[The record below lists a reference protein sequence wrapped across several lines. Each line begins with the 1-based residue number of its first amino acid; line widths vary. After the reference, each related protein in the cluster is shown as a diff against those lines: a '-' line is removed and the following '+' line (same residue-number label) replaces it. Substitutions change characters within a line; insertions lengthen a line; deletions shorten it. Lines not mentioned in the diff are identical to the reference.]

1 MHHPLVAL
9 QAWRA
14 SPWSN
19 LEFHRGGQEA
29 ERVRGKHGQE
39 LCCGFHD
46 KEWARQGKLP
56 GLAGLTNFSCL
67 WAIGVVPSCLV
78 LAWGG

>member
-1 MHHPLVAL
+1 M
-9 QAWRA
+9 
-14 SPWSN
+14 
-19 LEFHRGGQEA
+19 
-29 ERVRGKHGQE
+29 RGKHGQE

-78 LAWGG
+78 LAWGWLGKRNIAFQNVRAREGRQVGY

>member
-1 MHHPLVAL
+1 M
-9 QAWRA
+9 
-14 SPWSN
+14 
-19 LEFHRGGQEA
+19 
-29 ERVRGKHGQE
+29 RGKHGQE